1 MRTFVGMCV
10 CSTFSQVLKIMD
22 VDKKG
27 YASREDIQALTLDQ
41 LKQIANE
48 VDGDPAN
55 TEEYEFALFELGEV
69 R

>member
-1 MRTFVGMCV
+1 
-10 CSTFSQVLKIMD
+10 MD

-41 LKQIANE
+41 LKQMANE

-55 TEEYEFALFELGEV
+55 TEEYEFALFELNEV